1 MPRRQNCAMK
11 PLRALVLPAA
21 LLALAQVWHGATP
34 AETFEPGTKE
44 AIEGGY
50 VGLVGGLFLLLGC
63 IVASI
68 AARREKEWAR
78 PLSFVCG
85 VGVSLGFVLYHATTL
100 RSPVTNP
107 YFGVDGIGAVQL
119 APVFACIVVG
129 AWLAW
134 AAWPLKAESR
144 AGATA

>member
-1 MPRRQNCAMK
+1 MK

-21 LLALAQVWHGATP
+21 LLAAAQVWHAVTP
-34 AETFEPGTKE
+34 ANTLDPSSQKE
-44 AIEGGY
+44 IEGGLI
-50 VGLVGGLFLLLGC
+50 GLPIGLLLLLGC

-68 AARREKEWAR
+68 AARQGKEWAR

-85 VGVSLGFVLYHATTL
+85 VGVALGFVLYHATTL

-107 YFGVDGIGAVQL
+107 YFGVDGIGIVQL
-119 APVFACIVVG
+119 LPVFACIILG

-134 AAWPLKAESR
+134 TAWPLRERSAV
-144 AGATA
+144 TAA

>member
-1 MPRRQNCAMK
+1 MK

-21 LLALAQVWHGATP
+21 LLAAAQVWHAVTP
-34 AETFEPGTKE
+34 AETLDPSTHQPV
-44 AIEGGY
+44 EG
-50 VGLVGGLFLLLGC
+50 GLVGLPAGLLLLLGC

-78 PLSFVCG
+78 PLSLVCG
-85 VGVSLGFVLYHATTL
+85 IGVSLGFVLYHATTL

-107 YFGVDGIGAVQL
+107 YFGVDGIGIAQL
-119 APVFACIVVG
+119 LPVLASIVIG

-134 AAWPLKAESR
+134 AAWPLKEQSV
-144 AGATA
+144 ATG

>member
-1 MPRRQNCAMK
+1 MK

-21 LLALAQVWHGATP
+21 LLAAAQVWHAVTP
-34 AETFEPGTKE
+34 ANTLDPSSQKE
-44 AIEGGY
+44 IEGGLI
-50 VGLVGGLFLLLGC
+50 GLPIGLLLLLGC

-68 AARREKEWAR
+68 AARQGKEWAR

-85 VGVSLGFVLYHATTL
+85 VGVALGFVLYHATTL

-107 YFGVDGIGAVQL
+107 YFGVDGIGIEQL
-119 APVFACIVVG
+119 LPVFACIAVG

-134 AAWPLKAESR
+134 TAWPLKER
-144 AGATA
+144 ATVAV

>member
-1 MPRRQNCAMK
+1 MK

-21 LLALAQVWHGATP
+21 LLAAAQVWHALTP
-34 AETFEPGTKE
+34 AENLEPSTGKE
-44 AIEGGY
+44 VEGGLIGLP
-50 VGLVGGLFLLLGC
+50 VGLLLLLGC

-68 AARREKEWAR
+68 AARNGKEWAR

-85 VGVSLGFVLYHATTL
+85 VGVALGFVLYHATTV

-107 YFGVDGIGAVQL
+107 YFGVDGIGIVQL
-119 APVFACIVVG
+119 LPVFACIVIG

-134 AAWPLKAESR
+134 AAWPLKER
-144 AGATA
+144 VPATA